1 MMEVPFE
8 VYRYGDIKYIP
19 LTINIVFPSIMMFLI
34 GISIKIPGV
43 KNTQSIVDRIMSIVY
58 TAKDTKAKINF
69 DSATGS
75 AFVKTFG
82 IIYMIIFTIVFGGIS
97 SLLFKIGYSLIG
109 VMVFFFFLSLVLLF
123 AFRVRYYAQSLK
135 VEVEKEGILGHLFSY
150 LSLPFLNLGFILSRG
165 LAQINVFTV
174 LLDLLIEAP
183 LKNMIELFEEWIGF
197 IREKR
202 QEVIEVPE

>member
-1 MMEVPFE
+1 
-8 VYRYGDIKYIP
+8 
-19 LTINIVFPSIMMFLI
+19 
-34 GISIKIPGV
+34 
-43 KNTQSIVDRIMSIVY
+43 
-58 TAKDTKAKINF
+58 
-69 DSATGS
+69 
-75 AFVKTFG
+75 
-82 IIYMIIFTIVFGGIS
+82 MIIFTIVFGGIS